1 MVTLLGMRRF
11 WFSFFVFIFFP
22 TADNHFVAV
31 IVVFYGKAVRV
42 LFDEFFIDWFP
53 SKRFLTWNPNFLLL
67 FIASLIAR
75 WQTFY
80 HPSLMLVV
88 PNLS

>member
-42 LFDEFFIDWFP
+42 LFFDEFFID
-53 SKRFLTWNPNFLLL
+53 
-67 FIASLIAR
+67 
-75 WQTFY
+75 
-80 HPSLMLVV
+80 
-88 PNLS
+88 

>member
-42 LFDEFFIDWFP
+42 LFFDEFL
-53 SKRFLTWNPNFLLL
+53 LTGSPANVFLLR
-67 FIASLIAR
+67 IP
-75 WQTFY
+75 TF
-80 HPSLMLVV
+80 SCCL
-88 PNLS
+88 

>member
-11 WFSFFVFIFFP
+11 WFGFFVFTYFP

-42 LFDEFFIDWFP
+42 LFFDEFFIDWFP
-53 SKRFLTWNPNFLLL
+53 SKRFLT
-67 FIASLIAR
+67 
-75 WQTFY
+75 
-80 HPSLMLVV
+80 
-88 PNLS
+88 